1 MKMTKIL
8 LALLLVSSL
17 VMLDS
22 CRSRATRS
30 RTAAKNKPTQPVQA
44 ATGTSAQQVM
54 TRADS
59 VLAKVSAMSQE
70 PRDIPTIT
78 TEDYP
83 RTPWGSAYIPKPDL
97 SAYSTYEAGLSN
109 FTNGQ
114 YDQALA
120 NFSQVAVSGRPAE
133 MVPNAYYWMGE
144 SYYAIQRF
152 ADAIPYFEYTIKA
165 GPTFKRESA
174 FYKLARCNYSMGN
187 TQAAGM
193 WYERLMTEYPKSSY
207 AKNLKKLGVR

>member
-30 RTAAKNKPTQPVQA
+30 RTAAKNKPTQPAPV

-54 TRADS
+54 SRADS
-59 VLAKVSAMSQE
+59 VLAKVSSMSQE
-70 PRDIPTIT
+70 PRDIPAIT

-83 RTPWGSAYIPKPDL
+83 RTPWGSTYIPKPDL

-120 NFSQVAVSGRPAE
+120 NFSQIAVSGRPAE

-144 SYYAIQRF
+144 SYYAMQRF
-152 ADAIPYFEYTIKA
+152 ADAIPYFDYTIKA
-165 GPTFKRESA
+165 GPAFKRES
-174 FYKLARCNYSMGN
+174 LTC
-187 TQAAGM
+187 
-193 WYERLMTEYPKSSY
+193 
-207 AKNLKKLGVR
+207 

>member
-30 RTAAKNKPTQPVQA
+30 RTAAKNKATQPAPA
-44 ATGTSAQQVM
+44 ASGTSAQQVM

-59 VLAKVSAMSQE
+59 VLAKVSSMSQE

-83 RTPWGSAYIPKPDL
+83 RTPWGSTYIPRTDL

-120 NFSQVAVSGRPAE
+120 NFSQIAVSGRPAE

-144 SYYAIQRF
+144 SYYAMQRF
-152 ADAIPYFEYTIKA
+152 ADAIPYFEYTVKA
-165 GPTFKRESA
+165 GPAFKRESA
-174 FYKLARCNYSMGN
+174 FYKLARSNYSMGN

-207 AKNLKKLGVR
+207 GKNLKKIGVR